1 MKSSWHSPLLGGGS
15 RALGSDIMW
24 NTVNYGTY
32 PKSPQTNQFLSDF
45 SCTSRE
51 HLGQVAFAPLDPVHV
66 IDQACP
72 HSDILALS
80 VC

>member
-1 MKSSWHSPLLGGGS
+1 
-15 RALGSDIMW
+15 MW

-32 PKSPQTNQFLSDF
+32 PKSPQTNSAALMARHSPVFGSIDSNQFLSDF